1 MENLNEKIRF
11 KKPGWDPGL
20 RNYGLNRWQAYSPKL
35 GRRVKSYSDIEYNH
49 SILVESNPDIISY
62 CEQPVKILGHMD
74 DKDCASYP
82 DMWILW
88 RDGTEEFR
96 EVKYAKD
103 LDKPKVIR
111 QIAIQKS
118 WCEASGATHSI
129 YTEREI
135 YENRL
140 LLANWK
146 VILSQL
152 TINKDLDLEKVQ
164 TQIMQY
170 VTTYSKVSLG
180 ELLEYFTD
188 VLPGDIHAA
197 VFRLIHSGQLSAPL
211 DKEELT
217 TQISFEVRNEEK
229 N

>member
-1 MENLNEKIRF
+1 MEKLNEKIRF
-11 KKPGWDPGL
+11 KEPVWDPGL
-20 RNYGLNRWQAYSPKL
+20 RNYGINRWQAFSTKL
-35 GRRVKSYSDIEYNH
+35 GRRVKSYSDLEYNH
-49 SILVESNPDIISY
+49 FILVESNPDVLSY
-62 CEQPVKILGHMD
+62 CEQPVKIHGHMD

-88 RDGTEEFR
+88 RNGTEEFR

-129 YTEREI
+129 YTDREI
-135 YENRL
+135 YKNRL
-140 LLANWK
+140 FLANWK

-152 TINKDLDLEKVQ
+152 TINKDLDLKKVQ
-164 TQIMQY
+164 SQIMQY

-180 ELLEYFTD
+180 ALLEHFND
-188 VLPGDIHAA
+188 VLPGDIQAG
-197 VFRLIHSGQLSAPL
+197 VFRLIHSGQLFAPL
-211 DKEELT
+211 DKEGLT
-217 TQISFEVRNEEK
+217 TQICFEVRNEEK